1 MAESAESAYFG
12 IQRFTTNTSQQLELE
27 LKAGTR
33 QEFEAAIKALPLKD
47 LQITLSDT
55 KNAGAIRQADTT
67 LQQLEQALQ
76 KTERLKPVGIDC
88 NCQARPISGKPTA
101 SYK

>member
-1 MAESAESAYFG
+1 M
-12 IQRFTTNTSQQLELE
+12 
-27 LKAGTR
+27 
-33 QEFEAAIKALPLKD
+33 KALPFKD
-47 LQITLSDT
+47 LRITVGDA

-88 NCQARPISGKPTA
+88 NCQASPISGKPTA